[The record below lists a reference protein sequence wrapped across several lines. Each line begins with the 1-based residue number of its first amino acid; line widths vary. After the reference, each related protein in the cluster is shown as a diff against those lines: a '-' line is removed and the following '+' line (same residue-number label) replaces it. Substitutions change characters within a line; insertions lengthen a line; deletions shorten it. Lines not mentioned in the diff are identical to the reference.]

1 MRVIMFIISLAFC
14 FNLNAQDE
22 RKYKK
27 KVSVDGTYLFSFF
40 KTEESR
46 LTPLNFKLS
55 FNEKYSFRTGFN
67 INTSTS
73 TNKGLEMDFK
83 IGGDISN
90 NYSKK
95 WSYYYGVDINGAYF
109 NYNDR
114 DNTTLILSFMP
125 FWGFEVFFSKE
136 FSLAYEPK
144 LIFNHYKYSDPS
156 AIINK
161 ENYEKE
167 LKLTGLSQFFLNFNF

>member
-27 KVSVDGTYLFSFF
+27 KVLVDGTYLFSFF

-95 WSYYYGVDINGAYF
+95 WLDDDFDLYPADETSDLLSDNKFIKPIVDLKISRNEALE
-109 NYNDR
+109 R
-114 DNTTLILSFMP
+114 
-125 FWGFEVFFSKE
+125 FSRIK
-136 FSLAYEPK
+136 
-144 LIFNHYKYSDPS
+144 
-156 AIINK
+156 
-161 ENYEKE
+161 
-167 LKLTGLSQFFLNFNF
+167 